1 MSNEPRKTTILQQ
14 ELKEKLL
21 HYLDAPCILPTA
33 IEGLHLVR
41 REEGG
46 TPEQCFEK
54 PLVGLVVQGTKH
66 SFMAGQQYV
75 YAEGQSVVAGVDMPI
90 ASYVENPSHEHPFL
104 FVYLYLDKK
113 LLSSLAMEMKNA
125 LPPRDE
131 ESPGVSVA
139 DADTDISEMFLRLV
153 TLLEKPEQIPFR
165 APMMLK
171 ELHYLLLISP
181 HGNLLRQ
188 LNTPGTQN
196 NQIVQAINWI
206 RENYKTPLRVDA
218 LARQVNMSASNLHRH
233 FKLLTGA
240 QPSAVSETAAALR
253 SAETHAHRARTRF
266 QCGAQ
271 RGIRKRD
278 AVQQRIQAGV
288 RRAASSGHEPKKN
301 LIRPVLIENSSTIQ
315 KRPLPG
321 RFLRT
326 QRLLLLEMPT
336 EERTKRTCFS
346 RLPSVGML
354 QSFCSFP
361 VGNPTRSCLSAAL
374 PPGIHEI
381 TCILFSE
388 SPEPGENLPPAGA
401 EGGLRPR
408 QEEESAIGQP

>member
-75 YAEGQSVVAGVDMPI
+75 YAVVSGVDMPI

-113 LLSSLAMEMKNA
+113 LLTSLAVEMKNV

-139 DADTDISEMFLRLV
+139 DADTDISETFLRLV

-165 APMMLK
+165 APMMLR

-206 RENYKTPLRVDA
+206 RENYRNPLRVDA
-218 LARQVNMSASNLHRH
+218 LARHVNMSASNLHRH
-233 FKLLTGA
+233 FKLLTGLSPL
-240 QPSAVSETAAALR
+240 QYQKQLR
-253 SAETHAHRARTRF
+253 LYE
-266 QCGAQ
+266 AQ
-271 RGIRKRD
+271 R
-278 AVQQRIQAGV
+278 
-288 RRAASSGHEPKKN
+288 
-301 LIRPVLIENSSTIQ
+301 LMLIEH
-315 KRPLPG
+315 
-321 RFLRT
+321 
-326 QRLLLLEMPT
+326 
-336 EERTKRTCFS
+336 ERAS
-346 RLPSVGML
+346 
-354 QSFCSFP
+354 
-361 VGNPTRSCLSAAL
+361 SAAL
-374 PPGIHEI
+374 SVGYESVTQFNREYKRVFGEPPLRDMNRRR
-381 TCILFSE
+381 TLS
-388 SPEPGENLPPAGA
+388 
-401 EGGLRPR
+401 GL
-408 QEEESAIGQP
+408 S